1 MDQDGTV
8 ADYLATL
15 EASASGLDPERRTE
29 LVAEVREHIGLALAE
44 AGAADDATIRMVLDR
59 LGAPDEIVAA
69 ETGARPPS
77 RSDAAMTSDEQQVIG
92 LLPLS
97 VETRALIWLTV
108 GAVVLPWIGPVLGL
122 WTAASSTRWTLG
134 QKRTAT
140 LIVVVL
146 LAMPSLFLIP
156 ALFAG
161 EITWVY
167 SSGGFL
173 IPFVLLSGILA
184 AAYLWTSSSVVVRVL
199 RKQ

>member
-1 MDQDGTV
+1 MDRDGAV
-8 ADYLATL
+8 SDYLATL
-15 EASASGLDPERRTE
+15 EASASGLDLERRTE
-29 LVAEVREHIGLALAE
+29 LVAEVREHIDLALAE
-44 AGAADDATIRMVLDR
+44 AGAADDATVRVVLDR

-69 ETGARPPS
+69 ETGVRPPS
-77 RSDAAMTSDEQQVIG
+77 PADAAMTSDQQQLIG
-92 LLPLS
+92 LLPLG
-97 VETRALIWLTV
+97 VETRALLWLTV
-108 GAVVLPWIGPVLGL
+108 GAAVLPWIGPVLGL
-122 WTAASSTRWTLG
+122 WTAASSTRWTLA

-173 IPFVLLSGILA
+173 IPFVPLSGMVA
-184 AAYLWTSSSVVVRVL
+184 AAYLWTSASLVVRVL
-199 RKQ
+199 RKP